1 MILGSTS
8 ATSASLGQQA
18 ATSQS
23 KLDEDLN
30 KFLTLLVTQLQNQ
43 DPLEPLDTHEFT
55 AQLVDFANVEQQI
68 QQNSHLETLIT
79 AQTTGQAA
87 ASVAYLGTQVE
98 AQSDQIPLQDGEAS
112 ASYTLS
118 EPAAKT
124 QILVTDAQGNVLF
137 SESGATT
144 TGQHTFHW
152 NGTDTNGNVV
162 ADGAYQLQIAAENQD
177 GELIDVPTTVKGT
190 VDSVSFADGAF
201 TLHLGELEVA
211 LDKIQT
217 VHAAKATAAQ
227 NTADT
232 Q

>member
-1 MILGSTS
+1 MILDSTS
-8 ATSASLGQQA
+8 ATTASLGQQA

-23 KLDEDLN
+23 NLNEDLN

-68 QQNSHLETLIT
+68 QQNSHLESLIA
-79 AQTTGQAA
+79 AQSTGQAA

-98 AQSDQIPLQDGEAS
+98 AQSDQLPLQDGVAS

-124 QILVTDAQGNVLF
+124 QILVTDAAGNVLF
-137 SESGATT
+137 SEPGPTT
-144 TGQHTFHW
+144 TGRHTFLW
-152 NGTDTNGNVV
+152 NGADTNGTVL
-162 ADGAYQLQIAAENQD
+162 ADGAYKLQIAAENRD
-177 GELIDVPTTVKGT
+177 GDLIDVPTAIQGK

-201 TLHLGELEVA
+201 TLHLGEVGVA
-211 LDKIQT
+211 LDQIAT
-217 VHAAKATAAQ
+217 VHAAKAAAAQ
-227 NTADT
+227 NNSDT
-232 Q
+232 E